1 MDYVAGILISKWNIS
16 GFSKK
21 MQLSTV
27 RKHFHFL
34 HGCHIIA
41 VLFKYSNNPSN
52 I

>member
-1 MDYVAGILISKWNIS
+1 MLQAFWYQNETFQVLV
-16 GFSKK
+16 KK